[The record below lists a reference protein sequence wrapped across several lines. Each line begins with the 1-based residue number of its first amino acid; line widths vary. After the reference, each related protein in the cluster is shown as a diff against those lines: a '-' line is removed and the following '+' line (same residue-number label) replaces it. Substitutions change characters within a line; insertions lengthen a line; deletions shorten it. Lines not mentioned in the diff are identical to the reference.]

1 MLGKIVDK
9 KNDKIPMS
17 EFLEKKKLLL
27 DFKTGLEF
35 PGKFCLSYTALVEEF
50 VKKSFDKYSGDFLLL
65 ATGSF
70 SRKELSPFSDIDIMF
85 VIEEGNSEIETNL
98 NGIIT
103 DLWDNGIEVSHTVR
117 TLSDISGLLDNDILS
132 FTQFFET
139 RYLIG
144 SHEIYRSWLKE
155 FKEILTDE
163 NRDFLTR
170 KLLEDF
176 KLRESKYGSSPKT
189 LEPNVKHSSGA
200 LRDLHFAQWIYMI
213 ENGILI
219 EPEDGKIQSE
229 LFIEKLKADGFYSLK
244 ELDKVLAGY
253 LFILGIR
260 NAIHIVTESN
270 SDRFGFELQ
279 EQISKMS
286 DNYKGDW
293 QKLMHNY
300 FLASVALSRFVRSS
314 VKKYESKEK
323 EQLPD
328 MLSVELDDVFKLKDG
343 MLFCNNGCRLNYES
357 IVKAAYYRGKFNAR
371 FSPEVR
377 SGLIEVLSD
386 LEWNEVSRKQIA
398 GLIRNIFKEL
408 EGNVGKTLRVMN
420 EMGILGAVVP
430 EFNDLIGFIQPGV
443 YHAYTADEHT
453 IIAIENVER
462 LANQQNE
469 LSGIFHSLEDKDILF
484 VAILLH
490 DIGKPVNVAGHEI
503 IGAEIA
509 ETIMTYFGF
518 EQKKIN
524 LVKFL
529 VRHHLTM
536 EQTALR
542 RDLNDPFILN
552 EFVSIFPNREALD
565 YLYLLTYADLSA
577 VNPTVWTQWK
587 SDLLFELYKKAKLML
602 ERRLAAEDILEEDK
616 IKLQDNIIKSG
627 EKLVVE
633 HIDSIDD
640 LNYLTTFS
648 KEEIESHVDA
658 IQKGDYVSTLFK
670 QEDSFTNVT
679 VITKDFNS
687 LLARLCGAF
696 AINDVNIHDAKIFT
710 RKDRIVID
718 SFTVSDFRTKG
729 KVDDERFPAISN
741 SILSAVKSELLIS
754 KEFKLIR
761 SRWKRL
767 EKRLFKRKKS
777 VEVRFIPHDSYTIIE
792 ISTTDR
798 LGLLYKITDV
808 LNKLDLDVYFAKI
821 ATMGEDVV
829 DTFYT
834 LHRTGRLIRKD
845 MYELIREELT
855 TTIDKFLEN

>member
-1 MLGKIVDK
+1 MDKENQKISK
-9 KNDKIPMS
+9 S

-27 DFKTGLEF
+27 DFKIGFES
-35 PGKFCLSYTALVEEF
+35 PRKFCLSYTDLVEDF
-50 VKKSFDKYSGDFLLL
+50 VKKSFEKYSGEFLLL

-85 VIEEGNSEIETNL
+85 ILEDDDADVESNL

-117 TLSDISGLLDNDILS
+117 TLSDISKLIDNDILS

-139 RYLIG
+139 RYLTG
-144 SHEIYRSWLKE
+144 SLQIYKSWEKK
-155 FKEILTDE
+155 FDEILTDE
-163 NRDFLTR
+163 NRDFLTL
-170 KLLEDF
+170 KLLEDLE
-176 KLRESKYGSSPKT
+176 LRKNKYGTSPKT
-189 LEPNVKHSSGA
+189 LEPNVKHSAGA

-213 ENGILI
+213 ENGVII
-219 EPEDGKIQSE
+219 KPEDGKMQSE
-229 LFIEKLKADGFYSLK
+229 SFIEKLKDDGFYSSK

-270 SDRFGFELQ
+270 TDRLSFELQ
-279 EQISKMS
+279 EQISKISS
-286 DNYKGDW
+286 DYNGDW
-293 QKLMHNY
+293 QRLMHNY
-300 FLASVALSRFVRSS
+300 FLASVSLSRFLKSS

-323 EQLPD
+323 EQLSD

-343 MLFCNNGCRLNYES
+343 MLFCNNNCRLNYES
-357 IVKAAYYRGKFNAR
+357 IVKAAYYRGKFHAR

-377 SGLIEVLSD
+377 SGLIDVLSD
-386 LEWNEVSRKQIA
+386 LQWNEANRKQIA
-398 GLIRNIFKEL
+398 GLMRNIFNEL
-408 EGNVGKTLRVMN
+408 EGDVGRTLRVMN
-420 EMGILGAVVP
+420 ELGILGAIIP

-453 IIAIENVER
+453 IVAIENVER
-462 LANQQNE
+462 LAKQQNE
-469 LSGIFHSLEDKDILF
+469 LSSIFHSLADKDVLF
-484 VAILLH
+484 VAIFLH
-490 DIGKPVNVAGHEI
+490 DIGKPIDVVGHEI

-509 ETIMTYFGF
+509 ETIMTSFGF

-542 RDLNDPFILN
+542 RDLNDPYILN
-552 EFVSIFPNREALD
+552 NFVSIFPNREALD
-565 YLYLLTYADLSA
+565 YLYILTYADLSA
-577 VNPTVWTQWK
+577 VNPTVWTRWK
-587 SDLLFELYKKAKLML
+587 SDLLFDLYKKTKLML
-602 ERRLAAEDILEEDK
+602 ERKLAAEDILEEDK
-616 IKLQDNIIKSG
+616 IKLQDNIIQAG

-648 KEEIESHVDA
+648 KEEIESHVSA
-658 IQKGDYVSTLFK
+658 IQKGERVSTLFK
-670 QEDSFTNVT
+670 QADSFTNVT

-710 RKDRIVID
+710 GKNKIVID
-718 SFTVSDFRTKG
+718 SFSVTDFRTNG
-729 KVDDERFPAISN
+729 IVEPERFSAISN

-767 EKRLFKRKKS
+767 EKKLFKRKKS
-777 VEVRFIPHDSYTIIE
+777 VEVKFIPHDSFTIIE
-792 ISTTDR
+792 IATTDR

-821 ATMGEDVV
+821 ATMGDDVV

-834 LHRTGRLIRKD
+834 LTRSGRLIQKN
-845 MYELIREELT
+845 MFELIREELT